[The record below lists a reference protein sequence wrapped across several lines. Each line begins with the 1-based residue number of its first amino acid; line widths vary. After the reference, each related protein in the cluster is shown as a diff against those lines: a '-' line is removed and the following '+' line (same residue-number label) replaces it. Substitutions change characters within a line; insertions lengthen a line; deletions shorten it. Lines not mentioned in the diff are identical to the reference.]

1 VGSGG
6 GCLGDAPYHPL
17 PYPLGGVPPLPSGLP
32 PWVAG
37 GMTFESEGG
46 LGRAG
51 LTQAGFGT
59 T

>member
-1 VGSGG
+1 M
-6 GCLGDAPYHPL
+6 LN
-17 PYPLGGVPPLPSGLP
+17 LPSGLP
-32 PWVAG
+32 LLVAR

-46 LGRAG
+46 LGRVG